1 MYESVSTSAAVM
13 RILESEAENS
23 DESIQMKIK
32 ISEHLLLYSIRIYS
46 IHNYMKQSCLQIYST
61 EVFSAG
67 PGSNQRGFSLEL
79 TLRIGDGRIR
89 ALFSYTA
96 VDFEEQESAVRTL
109 QALNSFPFS
118 SSDHYVCI

>member
-109 QALNSFPFS
+109 QALYSFPFS